1 MKPSVGGK
9 IQNGRRF
16 VVWFSLLGLG
26 MIRSSDGCLP
36 ARSYTP
42 LDVPPLPQVSAVA
55 DAGGKRDTR
64 RKEDAVVARQHVKE
78 QKKDG
83 LALANGVHDQ

>member
-83 LALANGVHDQ
+83 LALANGVHEQ

>member
-1 MKPSVGGK
+1 MADGLWSGFL
-9 IQNGRRF
+9 IWGRLDPLK
-16 VVWFSLLGLG
+16 VA
-26 MIRSSDGCLP
+26 CLP

-83 LALANGVHDQ
+83 LALANGVHEQ

>member
-1 MKPSVGGK
+1 M
-9 IQNGRRF
+9 
-16 VVWFSLLGLG
+16 
-26 MIRSSDGCLP
+26 
-36 ARSYTP
+36 
-42 LDVPPLPQVSAVA
+42 PQVSAVA

-83 LALANGVHDQ
+83 LALANGVHEQ